1 MTTGEQRVRD
11 WEQGRYDWGAR
22 VGAHYGMTWV
32 SHDGNEA
39 LLHWETR
46 EHDTFIGPKGRI
58 VHGGLVAFLAETG
71 MGTATMLTCGEGEEF
86 ATVEFNIQLQ
96 RPAPI
101 GLLSCEAR
109 VTRRAKTVAFCE
121 ATVKDGEGRV
131 VAKASETNL
140 ILAASDERQA
150 SAQD

>member
-1 MTTGEQRVRD
+1 MTTGEQRVLE

-140 ILAASDERQA
+140 ILAASGERQA
-150 SAQD
+150 SA

>member
-1 MTTGEQRVRD
+1 MPSGEQRVRE

-32 SHDGNEA
+32 SHDGDKA
-39 LLHWETR
+39 LLHWETQ
-46 EHDTFIGPKGRI
+46 EHDTFLGPKGRV

-71 MGTATMLTCGEGEEF
+71 MGTATMLTCADGEEF

-96 RPAPI
+96 RPAPL

-109 VTRRAKTVAFCE
+109 VSRRAKTVAFCE
-121 ATVKDGEGRV
+121 AVVKDSDGRV

-140 ILAASDERQA
+140 IVAA
-150 SAQD
+150 SAQS

>member
-1 MTTGEQRVRD
+1 MTTGEQRVKA
-11 WEQGRYDWGAR
+11 WERGQYDWGAA
-22 VGAHYGMTWV
+22 VGAHYGMIWV
-32 SHDGNEA
+32 SHDGDEA
-39 LLHWETR
+39 LLHWEMQ
-46 EHDTFIGPKGRI
+46 EHDTFMAPRGRVI
-58 VHGGLVAFLAETG
+58 HGGLIAFLAETG
-71 MGTATMLTCGEGEEF
+71 MGTATMLTCGEDEEF

-101 GLLSCEAR
+101 GRLTCEGR

-140 ILAASDERQA
+140 IMAASGQA
-150 SAQD
+150 